1 MKTFKNSLHAIK
13 RMSKSA
19 ESQSKSKSS
28 NNIGTG
34 ACSLKDIGNQYSTN
48 RIASRFNPDT
58 LYNIKSLQ
66 SKSNTSCS
74 ILKTD
79 NNDIRG
85 KLSSV

>member
-1 MKTFKNSLHAIK
+1 MKTFKNNLHAIN

-19 ESQSKSKSS
+19 DSQSKSI

>member
-1 MKTFKNSLHAIK
+1 MKTFKNNLHAIK

-19 ESQSKSKSS
+19 ESQSKSN

-34 ACSLKDIGNQYSTN
+34 ACSLKDMGNQYSTN